1 MEQSKGDDREN
12 GWRLQG
18 SRGGKKRAVSGNTW
32 DSASVGLEAM
42 AGWGQEGEVK
52 DASQVPPTEL
62 GTTEGVHS
70 GGLGRKENL
79 IVRHVTFGEPADTR
93 GHLLGRDTR
102 LRPQPGHSDMGNR

>member
-1 MEQSKGDDREN
+1 MERSKGDDREN

-32 DSASVGLEAM
+32 DSASVGVDALARR
-42 AGWGQEGEVK
+42 GREGEVK
-52 DASQVPPTEL
+52 DASQVLPTEL

-70 GGLGRKENL
+70 GGLGRKEGL

-93 GHLLGRDTR
+93 GHLLGRDTW
-102 LRPQPGHSDMGNR
+102 LQPWPGHSDMGKR

>member
-1 MEQSKGDDREN
+1 MERSKGDDREN

-32 DSASVGLEAM
+32 DSASVGLDAL
-42 AGWGQEGEVK
+42 ARRGREGEVK
-52 DASQVPPTEL
+52 DASQVLPTEL

-70 GGLGRKENL
+70 GGLGRKEGL

-93 GHLLGRDTR
+93 GHLLGRDTW
-102 LRPQPGHSDMGNR
+102 LQPWPGHSDMGKR